1 MSENYYP
8 DRLFETLR
16 GEKVLVTG
24 ASSGIGA
31 SIARLFAS
39 YGAYV
44 GLHYRSGEEQARGLL
59 EDILGNSG
67 KAEIFQGDLL
77 EIETRQN
84 LVKSFIRVFGGIDV
98 LVNNAGAVY
107 DYVRFSELDEDSWD
121 KTFTLNV
128 KAPFYLSGDAFDHMK
143 EHGGGRIIN
152 ISSVS
157 AKYGGSAKG
166 LHYTSSKAALDSLTV
181 GFAREGAKYNILVNS
196 IRCGVIDTPMHTRID
211 GYSKENFERRISLIP
226 LKRLGKPIDIA
237 RMTLFLAS
245 EGGDFITGQIF
256 SVSGGD

>member
-8 DRLFETLR
+8 DRLFETLK
-16 GEKVLVTG
+16 GKKVLVTG

-31 SIARLFAS
+31 SIARLFAR

-44 GLHYRSGEEQARGLL
+44 GLHYRSGEEQARSLL

-77 EIETRQN
+77 EIETQQN

-98 LVNNAGAVY
+98 LINNAGAVY

-128 KAPFYLSGDAFDHMK
+128 KAPFYLSADAFDYMK
-143 EHGGGRIIN
+143 EHRGGRIIN

-157 AKYGGSAKG
+157 VRYGSSAKG
-166 LHYTSSKAALDSLTV
+166 LHYTASKAALDSLTL
-181 GFAREGAKYNILVNS
+181 GFSRAGAKHNILVNS
-196 IRCGVIDTPMHTRID
+196 IQCGVIDTPMHKRIE
-211 GYSKENFERRISLIP
+211 GYSEEDFKHRVSLIP
-226 LKRLGKPIDIA
+226 LQRVGNPVDIA
-237 RMTLFLAS
+237 RMALFLAS
-245 EGGDFITGQIF
+245 EGGDFITGEIF
-256 SVSGGD
+256 AVAGGD